1 MIDVN
6 DVDLRCMCD
15 YFLYLIVFACFRLHS
30 MLKSLILLNIAL
42 IMASPDTGRVFLQ
55 LQIELAV
62 PAASTHRQLHEHWP

>member
-30 MLKSLILLNIAL
+30 SLILLNIAL
-42 IMASPDTGRVFLQ
+42 IMASRILD
-55 LQIELAV
+55 
-62 PAASTHRQLHEHWP
+62 ASFSSCR